1 MRYTKGN
8 WYVSGN
14 KVGPRIVSDDQ
25 DDGMMMPV
33 CYIETFDYPDQHEAN
48 AKLIASAPALLEA
61 LEEITESYIKIIDEE
76 FDGSTIAEVFR
87 AKAKKAKAAIQQ
99 AKAVY

>member
-48 AKLIASAPALLEA
+48 AKLIASAPALLDA
-61 LEEITESYIKIIDEE
+61 LLLIKDKVWIHVEMNMFDEEIAQIE
-76 FDGSTIAEVFR
+76 
-87 AKAKKAKAAIQQ
+87 AAIKQ
-99 AKAVY
+99 ARGEQ